1 MAIEREY
8 RCHDSLHPSRTLR
21 PEVLKVEEI
30 PANLW
35 VVSVEYKFC
44 YRRGLVNGYVD
55 GSVVVGGTLL
65 AI

>member
-8 RCHDSLHPSRTLR
+8 RRPDSLHPSRTLR
-21 PEVLKVEEI
+21 PKVLEVEEI
-30 PANLW
+30 PTNLW

-44 YRRGLVNGYVD
+44 DGRCLVNGYID
-55 GSVVVGGTLL
+55 GSVVVGCTFL